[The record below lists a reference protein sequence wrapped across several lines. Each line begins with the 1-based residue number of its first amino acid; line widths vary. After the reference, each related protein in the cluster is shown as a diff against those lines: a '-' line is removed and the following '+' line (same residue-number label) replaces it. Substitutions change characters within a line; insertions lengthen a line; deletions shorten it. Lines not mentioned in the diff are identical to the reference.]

1 MSDEISEITALDVEP
16 IFFEPTTV
24 HENEQQRDAIERTK
38 QVYQNSLEEKKP
50 ISSHKLSNQVEP
62 ISDPKS
68 LNNIRNVAADILDF
82 GIKGG
87 LNVLDAE
94 MHAISDTIEKINAQS
109 KQIVDLQKKFAK
121 LSDQTSVLITDEMR
135 QDFEALK
142 ALGVDILPADATEI
156 SPDLLSRMKTALDSI
171 KTQFQTE
178 TQKNFMKI
186 QHKSQQYN
194 SIIDS
199 LKLILRHYS
208 NLISTITQHMS
219 R

>member
-16 IFFEPTTV
+16 IFFESTAA
-24 HENEQQRDAIERTK
+24 HENEQQRDAIERTQ
-38 QVYQNSLEEKKP
+38 QVYQQSLEEKKP

-68 LNNIRNVAADILDF
+68 LSNIRNVAADILDF
-82 GIKGG
+82 GIKG

-94 MHAISDTIEKINAQS
+94 MHAISDNIEKINAQS

-121 LSDQTSVLITDEMR
+121 LSDQTSVPITDEMR
-135 QDFEALK
+135 KDFEALK
-142 ALGVDILPADATEI
+142 ALGVDILPSDATEI

-186 QHKSQQYN
+186 QHASQKSN

-199 LKLILRHYS
+199 LKLILRQYA
-208 NLISTITQHMS
+208 NLISTIIQHMS